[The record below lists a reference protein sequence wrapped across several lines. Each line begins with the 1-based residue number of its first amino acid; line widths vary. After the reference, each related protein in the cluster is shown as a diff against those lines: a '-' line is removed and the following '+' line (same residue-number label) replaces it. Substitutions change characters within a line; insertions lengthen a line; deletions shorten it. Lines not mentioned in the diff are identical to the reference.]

1 MKLGEMGWS
10 PSFVEKSDSR
20 GHGHI
25 YVICADDRLLPGDL
39 KRDQENLCDHLFFLL
54 NKSHQHTQTCIY

>member
-1 MKLGEMGWS
+1 MNLCFLSLQHFFWDEHGWS
-10 PSFVEKSDSR
+10 HSFVEKSDSR

-39 KRDQENLCDHLFFLL
+39 DFTRKICGF
-54 NKSHQHTQTCIY
+54 